1 MKRSNLL
8 RLSKRGS
15 LWENSNMAA
24 FYFDDSMGERM
35 SKRGTFQLSKKGVP
49 RLFRNFPSSNRRLRL
64 RLSKRSSEARAG

>member
-24 FYFDDSMGERM
+24 FYFDDMGERM

-49 RLFRNFPSSNRRLRL
+49 RLFRSFPSSNRRMRL